1 MKSPFN
7 IGRPGIVLPPAGDS
21 VTRRSQILVEQF
33 PAPAGPTMAMVF
45 LGIIILAG
53 SAAAFWWAGPQGS
66 TETVSAPIPV
76 PVVNEEPVNQGAGAE
91 PGGTA
96 TAADRQLP
104 DAKAPALQSAIGAQ
118 AASQTAAGES
128 RTATIQPRLLTDAD
142 KASVLAPS
150 PSSDDN
156 APAVAVAETV
166 EEVLALEAIQ
176 RREVE
181 ADLAEPSAETTA
193 AVPAVS
199 QVAAKATAWVNL
211 RAGPSDDAEVL
222 MVVPALADIDAETGC
237 NWCAVSYD
245 GREGFIYK
253 TFISYE

>member
-1 MKSPFN
+1 
-7 IGRPGIVLPPAGDS
+7 
-21 VTRRSQILVEQF
+21 
-33 PAPAGPTMAMVF
+33 MAMVF
-45 LGIIILAG
+45 LGVIILAV

-66 TETVSAPIPV
+66 TDTVAARNSV
-76 PVVNEEPVNQGAGAE
+76 PVANEEPGEQIGDAE
-91 PGGTA
+91 PGGT
-96 TAADRQLP
+96 TTVVDRQLR
-104 DAKAPALQSAIGAQ
+104 DAENPVIQFTKDAQ
-118 AASQTAAGES
+118 AASRATAAWRRE
-128 RTATIQPRLLTDAD
+128 ATIQPKTLTDAD

-156 APAVAVAETV
+156 APVVAVAETV
-166 EEVLALEAIQ
+166 EEVLALEEIQ
-176 RREVE
+176 QREVE
-181 ADLAEPSAETTA
+181 ADLAEPSEETTA

-199 QVAAKATAWVNL
+199 KAAAKATAWVNL

-222 MVVPALADIDAETGC
+222 MVVPALADIEAESGC